1 MENENLLLFV
11 WGTAVVLVLWRSYK
25 YAMQMIECA
34 AGIAAI
40 VAIAV
45 FVHWIMLSTPS
56 TNLRELGLK
65 GVGVINEHVSK
76 LPTSSEQAYS
86 SFSQLF
92 EQPTAG
98 SPPGVFQKVI
108 NFAVQKITPAPLPTT
123 GAPTPPPET
132 GVDAVLKWA
141 SEKLFK
147 KE

>member
-1 MENENLLLFV
+1 MENENILLFV

-34 AGIAAI
+34 AGIAVI

-45 FVHWIMLSTPS
+45 FVHWLMLNTPN

-65 GVGVINEHVSK
+65 GVGVIHERVSQLPVSSDQALGSLSK
-76 LPTSSEQAYS
+76 L
-86 SFSQLF
+86 F
-92 EQPTAG
+92 EPPVAG
-98 SPPGVFQKVI
+98 APGVLQQVI
-108 NFAVQKITPAPLPTT
+108 DFAVQKITPVPAPTT
-123 GAPTPPPET
+123 MAPTPAPET
-132 GVDAVLKWA
+132 GLEAIAKWA